1 MRQLKQ
7 EHNICED
14 IIDEWLSSGILVDL
28 YPIVK
33 GAMYLGEEGYSIKNV
48 EKLFITASGGPLY
61 NLSLN
66 NFKNV
71 VVESLNCIKRAGAN
85 LIFSYF
91 TEEASEWL
99 KD

>member
-48 EKLFITASGGPLY
+48 EKIYRP
-61 NLSLN
+61 
-66 NFKNV
+66 
-71 VVESLNCIKRAGAN
+71 
-85 LIFSYF
+85 
-91 TEEASEWL
+91 TEEFEPTSVQCTGTTRA
-99 KD
+99 

>member
-33 GAMYLGEEGYSIKNV
+33 GAMYLGEEG
-48 EKLFITASGGPLY
+48 
-61 NLSLN
+61 LSL
-66 NFKNV
+66 
-71 VVESLNCIKRAGAN
+71 IH
-85 LIFSYF
+85 I
-91 TEEASEWL
+91 
-99 KD
+99 